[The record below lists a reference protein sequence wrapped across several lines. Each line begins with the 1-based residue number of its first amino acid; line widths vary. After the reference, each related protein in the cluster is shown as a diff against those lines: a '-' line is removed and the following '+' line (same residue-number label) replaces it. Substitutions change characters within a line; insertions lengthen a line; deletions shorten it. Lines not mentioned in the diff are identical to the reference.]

1 MTRALNVLGLCRCG
15 AVAQDNQ
22 TSPCSA
28 SLGTVHRVF
37 QTGPGSQHWAAM
49 LEQLTVLVGPCGL
62 TMRVAVG
69 PWTSVVVVAWVASCL
84 PYPLSKSGS
93 QYSLASTR
101 GSMGL
106 GA

>member
-1 MTRALNVLGLCRCG
+1 M
-15 AVAQDNQ
+15 AQGSL

-37 QTGPGSQHWAAM
+37 QTGPGSQPWAAM
-49 LEQLTVLVGPCGL
+49 LEHLTVLVGPCGL
-62 TMRVAVG
+62 TVRVAVG
-69 PWTSVVVVAWVASCL
+69 PWTSVGVGVAWVASCL

-93 QYSLASTR
+93 QYPLASTG